1 MEMQITDA
9 INYVRC
15 WLQLIQFITT
25 WAYVSDMKTNMEGWY
40 SNDAGDGQTECE
52 LLSFQY
58 IIHQQLVILWWP
70 PLLLVFQSSIKCNIF
85 NMIDSADDTALVL
98 GESFNSSKHEEHEY
112 VLVKTIFTD
121 CKKLGMLNNNL

>member
-15 WLQLIQFITT
+15 WLQLIQFIRT
-25 WAYVSDMKTNMEGWY
+25 WAHVSDMKTNMEGWY

-52 LLSFQY
+52 LLSFLY

-85 NMIDSADDTALVL
+85 NMIDSSWWYYPGA
-98 GESFNSSKHEEHEY
+98 GRKFQQFQHEEYEY